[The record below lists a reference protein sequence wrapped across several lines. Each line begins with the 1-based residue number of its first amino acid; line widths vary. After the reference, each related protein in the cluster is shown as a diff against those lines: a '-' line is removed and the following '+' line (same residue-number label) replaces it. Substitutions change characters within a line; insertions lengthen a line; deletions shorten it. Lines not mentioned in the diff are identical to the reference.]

1 MPSAHGYGIG
11 RCMGSGLLP
20 EPHFGLGV
28 QLTTVWPRLFSRFA
42 CWRWTCASLSR
53 CEAVRMHSRFR
64 ASPAHDARLP
74 SVSGKTRRP
83 AAAGLLP
90 SLRSIRAVR
99 GGSATTV
106 VAAAVVVIA
115 AAAVAAPAVPAAA
128 AAAQQ
133 EDQDDDPP
141 AAPTETTIVT
151 TTHDLS
157 PHIRYPGHRDR
168 LGRRRGKL
176 AAPEPSPVA
185 PRPRGR
191 LSCPFLRHTMWGPEN
206 WFPSPTR
213 VFARTPK
220 E

>member
-115 AAAVAAPAVPAAA
+115 AATAAAAAVVVVAATAAAAAAVVIAAPVVVAAA

-157 PHIRYPGHRDR
+157 PHI
-168 LGRRRGKL
+168 
-176 AAPEPSPVA
+176 
-185 PRPRGR
+185 
-191 LSCPFLRHTMWGPEN
+191 
-206 WFPSPTR
+206 
-213 VFARTPK
+213 
-220 E
+220 